1 LYSERQRRGFLAII
15 FLGIVCG
22 MLDYV
27 MLGVALDLIKHEF
40 QVSDTALGLLSG
52 VCFALLWAMAALP
65 FARWSDRGN
74 RRTVFCTSLGGWSF
88 MTVLF
93 GLAQSFTQLALART
107 GVGALGPGATPAA
120 QSLLADYFPPERRG
134 SAIAIMLAG
143 TSVGGLAGVGL
154 GGYIAAILGWR
165 SAFLMAGGAG
175 IVLALVA
182 RMVLAEPRL
191 QLGFP
196 AGGSQGETL
205 GQVVVRLWNKP
216 SYLRVLL
223 GMCGWM
229 FYIIGTTTFLPA
241 FMMRSLH
248 ATLTQVSLTWGVTS
262 AVSNLVG
269 TLAGGV
275 GAPSFGAPKNLGLA
289 LGVLLL
295 VLVVQRFAPPVL
307 SRISV
312 LVGIVLGTVIAVRL
326 VRIALFRVQKRIEK
340 SRLAVRGVGETGRLT
355 ALFDVLNY
363 LAVAMVVGIGLMSA
377 LAVLGVNTGALLA
390 SAGVL
395 GFALGFGAQTMVKDL
410 LNGLFLLAEGQY
422 TIGDEITVSG
432 VTGVVERVTLRT
444 TTLRATNGDIHI
456 VPSGDVRLVTN
467 HSKGWSRVSVDA
479 GIAYTT
485 PVDRALEVLELYC
498 AELAADEE
506 IAEHLIE
513 PPKVVGVTA
522 FQDHQYVVRVTAKV
536 PSAAALPVERRMR
549 RILRRVFEREG
560 IETPVP
566 VPLMAIPS
574 SGPAPEAKPP
584 ASPEE

>member
-1 LYSERQRRGFLAII
+1 MGRIG
-15 FLGIVCG
+15 
-22 MLDYV
+22 D
-27 MLGVALDLIKHEF
+27 AL
-40 QVSDTALGLLSG
+40 SD
-52 VCFALLWAMAALP
+52 
-65 FARWSDRGN
+65 FARDD
-74 RRTVFCTSLGGWSF
+74 
-88 MTVLF
+88 
-93 GLAQSFTQLALART
+93 GLR
-107 GVGALGPGATPAA
+107 
-120 QSLLADYFPPERRG
+120 
-134 SAIAIMLAG
+134 
-143 TSVGGLAGVGL
+143 
-154 GGYIAAILGWR
+154 
-165 SAFLMAGGAG
+165 
-175 IVLALVA
+175 
-182 RMVLAEPRL
+182 
-191 QLGFP
+191 
-196 AGGSQGETL
+196 
-205 GQVVVRLWNKP
+205 
-216 SYLRVLL
+216 
-223 GMCGWM
+223 
-229 FYIIGTTTFLPA
+229 
-241 FMMRSLH
+241 
-248 ATLTQVSLTWGVTS
+248 
-262 AVSNLVG
+262 
-269 TLAGGV
+269 
-275 GAPSFGAPKNLGLA
+275 
-289 LGVLLL
+289 L
-295 VLVVQRFAPPVL
+295 VL
-307 SRISV
+307 
-312 LVGIVLGTVIAVRL
+312 IVLGTVIAVRL